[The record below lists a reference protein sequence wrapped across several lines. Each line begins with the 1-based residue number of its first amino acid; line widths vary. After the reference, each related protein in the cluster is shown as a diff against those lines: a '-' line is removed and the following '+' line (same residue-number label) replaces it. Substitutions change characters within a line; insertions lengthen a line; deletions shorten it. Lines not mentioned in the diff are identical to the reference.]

1 MAREITF
8 TGPPPAIDVIQR
20 GSADT
25 RVIRTGGLDAEIVLK
40 DGSITEEKY
49 GTDSVSRRALHPR
62 TVGAEEIED
71 GTVADQHIAEDG
83 LNGAT
88 AITDR
93 TLPITAVDD
102 DFRAAIPS
110 RGEIAAIGR
119 AIDALNQLVT
129 PDAGTGPLND
139 AQRVAVSELITAAL
153 GSYVRTITL
162 NGTTFRP
169 SNGSVNLGTIEGGTE
184 GGVTVDQMNAAIATA
199 IDAIVLPDT
208 TGLNQTQ
215 VDARIRTLVTQAFVV
230 GLGFSTT
237 ATAPTPEQ
245 IATAVNTYLTNNPPP
260 GVTPEQIATAVN
272 TYLTN
277 NPPPGVTPEQIASAV
292 TTYLENNPPTV
303 PGPTA
308 TQIATAVDTYL
319 TDNPPPGVTPTQITT
334 AVNTYLQSN
343 PVSVTY
349 SSVLNHIRTAFG
361 AASGTG
367 RSDMDGR
374 VRSQH
379 IVSVATSKI
388 TSFAVNVRNA
398 VTDSHILASMR
409 RTYKAPS

>member
-62 TVGAEEIED
+62 AVGAEEIED

-169 SNGSVNLGTIEGGTE
+169 SNGSVDLGTIEGGT
-184 GGVTVDQMNAAIATA
+184 GGAVTVDQMNAAIATA
-199 IDAIVLPDT
+199 IDAIVFPDT
-208 TGLNQTQ
+208 PGLNAAQ
-215 VDARIRTLVTQAFVV
+215 VQALIDTAIAGLNIPGPTDAQVQAAVDAAISAGTLVLPVVSDARITAAVQAVIAS
-230 GLGFSTT
+230 L
-237 ATAPTPEQ
+237 PTVSD
-245 IATAVNTYLTNNPPP
+245 A
-260 GVTPEQIATAVN
+260 
-272 TYLTN
+272 
-277 NPPPGVTPEQIASAV
+277 QIASAV
-292 TTYLENNPPTV
+292 ATYLENNPPTV

-308 TQIATAVDTYL
+308 AQIATAVDTYL

-349 SSVLNHIRTAFG
+349 SSVLNHIRTAFSTRTVG
-361 AASGTG
+361 GTSV
-367 RSDMDGR
+367 SDMDGR

-409 RTYKAPS
+409 RTYRAPS